1 MPKKQPAPKPK
12 PPGTTPTQM
21 RLGDETKAKIEE
33 IRERFGLPSMAAAVR
48 FAVDRL
54 HRELGKKGNVKP

>member
-1 MPKKQPAPKPK
+1 MPAKPK
-12 PPGTTPTQM
+12 APGTTPTQM
-21 RLGDETKAKIEE
+21 RLGDDTKAKIET

-54 HRELGKKGNVKP
+54 DRELGRKGKVKP